1 MAKRLELEA
10 LVVFE
15 GGQEQ
20 QPCRIRRISQNP
32 SSCWGDIGDPEYTA
46 EDIKTKPGAP
56 GARLIYKKRRPRAP
70 DGRS

>member
-32 SSCWGDIGDPEYTA
+32 SSCWWDIGDPEYTA
-46 EDIKTKPGAP
+46 GDIKTKPGA
-56 GARLIYKKRRPRAP
+56 RFIYKKRRPRAP